1 MDVDE
6 LAKLKG
12 VIECEAPN
20 EFLDSFDGNIVYQK
34 EKEIDNV
41 PASLRSL
48 NLKINIG

>member
-12 VIECEAPN
+12 IIECEAPN

-34 EKEIDNV
+34 DNETDHV
-41 PASLRSL
+41 PASLR
-48 NLKINIG
+48 